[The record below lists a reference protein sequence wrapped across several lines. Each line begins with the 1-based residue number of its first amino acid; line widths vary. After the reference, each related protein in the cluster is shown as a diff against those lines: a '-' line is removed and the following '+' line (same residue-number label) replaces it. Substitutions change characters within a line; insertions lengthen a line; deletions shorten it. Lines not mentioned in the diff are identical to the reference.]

1 MRTKLGETIKDVKK
15 EVRKMGLEK
24 KRLEQQIRVKSQT
37 NPDIAVCVCV
47 CVCVQTSIRS

>member
-24 KRLEQQIRVKSQT
+24 KRLEQQIRVKSQS
-37 NPDIAVCVCV
+37 NPDIAVCACARALVCV
-47 CVCVQTSIRS
+47 SIRS